1 MIETKDA
8 GVLLGG
14 GVIVRTT
21 HNRGFTPEEVAE
33 RAVERIIYV
42 GEQTHPAIRDQAQAF
57 KEHIRSVVTF
67 YIKEAI
73 KNDRATIAIR
83 MRDAGHPEL
92 IKLLEN

>member
-1 MIETKDA
+1 MTELKDT

-33 RAVERIIYV
+33 RAVDRIIYV

-57 KEHIRSVVTF
+57 KEHIRHVIVH
-67 YIKEAI
+67 YMKEAI
-73 KNDRATIAIR
+73 KNDRATIAIYL
-83 MRDAGHPEL
+83 RDAGHPEL
-92 IKLLEN
+92 IKLLD

>member
-21 HNRGFTPEEVAE
+21 ENRGFTPEEIAE

-57 KEHIRSVVTF
+57 KEHIRAVVTF
-67 YIKEAI
+67 YIKDAI
-73 KNDRATIAIR
+73 RNDRVTIANR
-83 MRDAGHPEL
+83 LRDAGHPEL
-92 IKLLEN
+92 GIILKD

>member
-21 HNRGFTPEEVAE
+21 ENRGFTPEEIAE

-57 KEHIRSVVTF
+57 KDHIKAVVAF
-67 YIKEAI
+67 YIRDAI
-73 KNDRATIAIR
+73 KNDRVTIANR
-83 MRDAGHPEL
+83 LREAGHPEL
-92 IKLLEN
+92 GIILKD